1 MKDDNKKP
9 PSIFST
15 LMQAGQA
22 TLEAQIQKARNSI
35 TMNQNLEDSD
45 DLYYGKAV
53 VEEPN
58 YSIHT
63 SGWKEKPTRLQN
75 SHLKQMS
82 IKNTVAAAIIQ
93 TRQNQVARHS
103 CLVDSEQETGFIVK
117 LRNEKDIIEEV
128 KIKLREE
135 IDQEKQDAVEN
146 GEVPEGA
153 EDSNDL
159 GFDKS
164 TKLFK
169 ADGDGEVDVDAE
181 QDQTRDQQQAEDQD
195 KNDDEV
201 EKFDWE
207 LERKAK
213 ELVKKQFAKDMR
225 VAEQYILNCGKTD
238 GRPFDKKKWIFDSA
252 LRAIVRDTYTYDLYA
267 TETVPDNAGRPHYWF
282 PVDGGTIKYAS
293 ADLKNYK
300 DLSTTDFARLDIL
313 YPERDAAE
321 MVDQGTLDLDPKALH
336 AGDYKWVQTIR
347 GKIERAYTEDELKVG
362 IRNITTDIYNNG
374 YGLSELELA
383 VSLVTGHLNAEYYNQ
398 AYFTQGFSAKGIL
411 HIKAAINRRKL
422 ESVRQQWQ
430 HMVRGS
436 KNSFQT
442 PIFAGVN
449 EVQWIPLTQNH
460 DDIGFEG
467 WMRYLIKMM
476 CAIFQIDPA
485 EIGIGFK
492 DEGPGG
498 GGLSGDNTQEKLQQ
512 SKDKGLVPLLRH
524 IEHYINEDIL
534 KPFDDR
540 FVIQFTGI
548 TDESKADALDRQERE
563 VKFKK
568 TVNEI
573 RDEDGLPPIP
583 GMDNI
588 ILSQEFLAWFAQFSE
603 EAKELT
609 KENME
614 AQKEMMGDE
623 EGGDFQDEENMYN
636 EENVENNMFN
646 GDPAET
652 VNKALNRAAK
662 GMLKKSKK
670 PKKKRPIKIEYYRT
684 ED

>member
-1 MKDDNKKP
+1 MQNDDKKP

-35 TMNQNLEDSD
+35 VMNQNVD
-45 DLYYGKAV
+45 DDEFFYAKAV

-82 IKNTVAAAIIQ
+82 IKNTVSAAIIQ

-103 CLVDSEQETGFIVK
+103 CLVESEQETGFMVK

-128 KIKLREE
+128 KVKLREE
-135 IDQEKQDAVEN
+135 MDQQQQEAIEN
-146 GEVPEGA
+146 GEAPEA
-153 EDSNDL
+153 DNNDL

-164 TKLFK
+164 TRLLK
-169 ADGDGEVDVDAE
+169 ANGDGEIDEVEGDAARTE
-181 QDQTRDQQQAEDQD
+181 QQAED
-195 KNDDEV
+195 KNKSDDEV
-201 EKFDWE
+201 EKHDWE

-213 ELVKKQFAKDMR
+213 ELVRKKFAKDMR
-225 VAEQYILNCGKTD
+225 VAEQYVLNCGKLE

-252 LRAIVRDTYTYDLYA
+252 LRALVRDTYTYDLYA

-293 ADLKNYK
+293 ADLKRYK

-313 YPERDAAE
+313 YPERNAAE
-321 MVDQGTLDLDPKALH
+321 MVDQGTLDLDEKALD
-336 AGDYKWVQTIR
+336 AGAYKWVQTIR

-362 IRNITTDIYNNG
+362 IRNINTDIYNNG

-422 ESVRQQWQ
+422 ETVRQQWQ

-524 IEHYINEDIL
+524 LEHFINENIL

-540 FVIQFTGI
+540 FVIEFTGI
-548 TDESKADALDRQERE
+548 TDENRQEALDRQERE

-573 RDEDGLPPIP
+573 REEDGLPPIP

-603 EAKELT
+603 EAQELT
-609 KENME
+609 EKNM
-614 AQKEMMGDE
+614 QQQQDMMNDQ
-623 EGGDFQDEENMYN
+623 EGGDFQEEDNMYN

-646 GDPAET
+646 GDPADT
-652 VNKALNRAAK
+652 VNKALTRAAR
-662 GMLKKSKK
+662 GLKKSKARR